1 MQYCDARK
9 EEGQKSTRDARRKE
23 GKKDDNFCLT
33 LQHQEGGA
41 VSNAVA
47 ELARAKPSN
56 NNYYYCYYCTCTHIH
71 TMHAVAMLL
80 AMCRCSVCMLASHLA
95 ATVKF

>member
-1 MQYCDARK
+1 MMQKRKSARKSRHQWRNMQYCDARK

-23 GKKDDNFCLT
+23 GKEDDNLCLT

-47 ELARAKPSN
+47 ELARAKLSN
-56 NNYYYCYYCTCTHIH
+56 NNYYYYCDY
-71 TMHAVAMLL
+71 
-80 AMCRCSVCMLASHLA
+80 
-95 ATVKF
+95 